1 MEYLTPKQII
11 TNWVEVKD
19 QIPQLNKAGDIW
31 LSTKVSILLYGW
43 QSLGDLTFT
52 DWSKQ
57 IEPTLV
63 ENESIAPMDAN
74 EHKMMSHIPIL
85 TVMSAVFNHAARGE
99 RPIELDEMMKRQEDL
114 AKDILQHTIF
124 ILNRFEKLYI
134 LSLMDEKN
142 GENYNSRD
150 QPDALILIIIDIM
163 DNYCE
168 ALLDA
173 YKHNYLPLSALV
185 LKTMDVQSEFAR
197 FMEKDASSR
206 QNRKA
211 ALIKN
216 QPNRKTREYAISRYD
231 EKDWKNPNRATGL
244 ILPDVMKYAL
254 SVEHS
259 FTSQVQ
265 AHKCIYTWLL
275 KHSADKKLSSPQ

>member
-19 QIPQLNKAGDIW
+19 QIPQLNEAGDIW

-74 EHKMMSHIPIL
+74 EHKMFSHIPIL
-85 TVMSAVFNHAARGE
+85 TVMSAVFQHATRGE

-114 AKDILQHTIF
+114 ANDILQHTIF
-124 ILNRFEKLYI
+124 ILNRFEKPYI
-134 LSLMDEKN
+134 LSLMDEN
-142 GENYNSRD
+142 NVGNYNLRD
-150 QPDALILIIIDIM
+150 QPDALILTIIDIM
-163 DNYCE
+163 DKYCE

-185 LKTMDVQSEFAR
+185 LKTMSVQSEFAR

-216 QPNRKTREYAISRYD
+216 EPNRKTRAFAEDLYD
-231 EKDWKNPNRATGL
+231 EKEWRSMKDGAKQIQTQVRAYGETVNWRWN
-244 ILPDVMKYAL
+244 DD
-254 SVEHS
+254 
-259 FTSQVQ
+259 FQ
-265 AHKCIYTWLL
+265 AHDTIYDWIRA
-275 KHSADKKLSSPQ
+275 HKKNS